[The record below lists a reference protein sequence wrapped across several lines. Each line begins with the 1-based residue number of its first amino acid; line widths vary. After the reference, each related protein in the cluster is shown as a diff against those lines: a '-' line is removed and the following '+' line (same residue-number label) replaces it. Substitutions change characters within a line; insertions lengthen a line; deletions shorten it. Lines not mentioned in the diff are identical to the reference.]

1 MLISTIVEP
10 LLQWY
15 GVDGFRKGVIDA
27 RDKIRQGILR
37 NVREVEVTLK
47 VLAKVSLCIL

>member
-1 MLISTIVEP
+1 MLISTILEP

-15 GVDGFRKGVIDA
+15 GIDRFRRGVIDA
-27 RDKIRQGILR
+27 QDKIRQGILR

-47 VLAKVSLCIL
+47 AVAKVSLCIP